1 MSYKS
6 VPTTK
11 REMFTFLAYYGYPI
25 SNSLLGFILL
35 KLISY
40 SKADLRVLVLPS
52 KTFSLCF
59 KHYFQKQ
66 YNNNS
71 RNKRKSVFGAQWMYE
86 EHVRIEEFSGQSGGL
101 QWVERDGSEE

>member
-6 VPTTK
+6 VPTIK
-11 REMFTFLAYYGYPI
+11 RELFTFLAYYGYPI

-40 SKADLRVLVLPS
+40 SKTDLRVLVLPS

-66 YNNNS
+66 YNNNN
-71 RNKRKSVFGAQWMYE
+71 RNKRKSAWCKVN
-86 EHVRIEEFSGQSGGL
+86 V
-101 QWVERDGSEE
+101 